1 MKRKNLVWGL
11 ILILT
16 SLLTFSIPTVE
27 SSAQDAEP
35 LPTDTLKEETTDQ
48 IEQAILEAI
57 AVSDRYQ
64 QGKMVA
70 NLQVSDIQTSKD
82 LQWGTAW
89 VVYYDYQVEA
99 LIPTEPGLAV
109 TKFLNNDW
117 QVYLPSESGWQNAV
131 YSVPEDLLSGC
142 GESMWGT
149 MNQGTTEQV
158 PTQTGY
164 YLPWHGGQTANLS

>member
-35 LPTDTLKEETTDQ
+35 LPTDSLKEETTDQ

-64 QGKMVA
+64 RGKMVA
-70 NLQVSDIQTSKD
+70 NIQVSDIRTSQD

-109 TKFLNNDW
+109 TKLVDNDW
-117 QVYLPSESGWQNAV
+117 QVYLPSAEGWQAAV
-131 YSVPEDLLSGC
+131 TSIPEDLLSGD
-142 GESMWGT
+142 EKNMWLS
-149 MNQGTTEQV
+149 MNQGSIETV

-164 YLPWHGGQTANLS
+164 YLPWHG